1 MTKSKYLALGGA
13 VAAAAIAAGAFVC
26 AKSLTEYF
34 ERQYQRRQVEGF
46 VEKIFGDSD
55 RVQTVLDKLSDDDV
69 ANLLRV
75 SDKLRSLK
83 DSASEYAGSARDQ
96 GMAAIDRLKAALSH

>member
-34 ERQYQRRQVEGF
+34 ERQHQRRQVE
-46 VEKIFGDSD
+46 
-55 RVQTVLDKLSDDDV
+55 
-69 ANLLRV
+69 
-75 SDKLRSLK
+75 
-83 DSASEYAGSARDQ
+83 AS
-96 GMAAIDRLKAALSH
+96 

>member
-34 ERQYQRRQVEGF
+34 ERQHQRRQVEGF
-46 VEKIFGDSD
+46 VKKIFGDSD
-55 RVQTVLDKLSDDDV
+55 DV
-69 ANLLRV
+69 ASLLRV

>member
-34 ERQYQRRQVEGF
+34 ERQHQRRQVEGF
-46 VEKIFGDSD
+46 VKKIFGDSD
-55 RVQTVLDKLSDDDV
+55 RVQTVLDDDV
-69 ANLLRV
+69 ASLLRV